1 MRLGCFLRP
10 ALRVATCQRFYRT
23 FPRQAS
29 LELPRY
35 SQCLLTRANLS
46 SVTMAKSDFSQLML
60 EMLRG
65 LSLDCSEEDEGGM
78 KRGKQC

>member
-10 ALRVATCQRFYRT
+10 ALRAAACQRYYKT
-23 FPRQAS
+23 FPRHIS

-35 SQCLLTRANLS
+35 SQTLLMKVNLA
-46 SVTMAKSDFSQLML
+46 SVAKTKSEFSQLML

-65 LSLDCSEEDEGGM
+65 LSLDSEEDEGGM
-78 KRGKQC
+78 KRGSSAS